1 MSPMPKEILTWDFPD
16 GQELALVDIKAY
28 IVEDALVS
36 KALRDMLE
44 FNNVLFHLLFVKSGE

>member
-1 MSPMPKEILTWDFPD
+1 MPKEILTWDFPD